1 MERPALVG
9 NRVCSV
15 SGNFVVKIEVER
27 GNGGIGIGIGSCGM
41 EVVSLS
47 WASSIA
53 GI

>member
-15 SGNFVVKIEVER
+15 SGNLGVKIEVKR
-27 GNGGIGIGIGSCGM
+27 GNCGIDIGIGSCRM

-53 GI
+53 GT